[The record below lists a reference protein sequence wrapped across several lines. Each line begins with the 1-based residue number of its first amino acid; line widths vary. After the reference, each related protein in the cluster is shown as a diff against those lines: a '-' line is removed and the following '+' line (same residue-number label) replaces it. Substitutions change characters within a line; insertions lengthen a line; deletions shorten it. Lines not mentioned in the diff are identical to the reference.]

1 MPGRRSDAKSN
12 GRPRMPMATLVRRAS
27 RAGIAGS
34 VLLAAVLAAPPAAR
48 AGEAGAG
55 LPTGVCMPG
64 SCGTAQR
71 RIWQRFERGGGL
83 DPATAAIVHSGVCY
97 VRDRLYDPDRAH
109 HVGFLIDGSDGGPL
123 LFLRFSFYA
132 AANPFAGLD
141 EAAARARLADG
152 VLPVSLHD
160 GHAYADYAD
169 AHFFAR
175 YWLRRDAATGRVLL
189 VAYFGYRMTI
199 LCEAAASGS

>member
-132 AANPFAGLD
+132 AASSTGCC
-141 EAAARARLADG
+141 
-152 VLPVSLHD
+152 
-160 GHAYADYAD
+160 
-169 AHFFAR
+169 R
-175 YWLRRDAATGRVLL
+175 YRCMTGTPMPTMPMRTSSRATG
-189 VAYFGYRMTI
+189 
-199 LCEAAASGS
+199 CAAMPPPAGCCWSPISATA